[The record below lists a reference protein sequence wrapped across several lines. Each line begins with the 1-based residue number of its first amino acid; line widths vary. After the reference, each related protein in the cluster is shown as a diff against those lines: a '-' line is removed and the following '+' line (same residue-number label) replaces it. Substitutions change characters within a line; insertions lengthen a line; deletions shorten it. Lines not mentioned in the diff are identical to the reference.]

1 MPHAW
6 IIVIKIINDID
17 AKNCQNRREFIM
29 LIVLMNVVKYKIHM
43 GYIQIVSEAIDKYE
57 YERRKSP

>member
-43 GYIQIVSEAIDKYE
+43 GYIQIVS
-57 YERRKSP
+57 RGH